1 MGKKKSGLL
10 KSSINKREMRELL
23 KAFLSKH
30 PGRAFTLRSL
40 FSEMGL
46 THQPLRML
54 CVDILNEMLNE
65 DLIARNHEGEIIHNG
80 HTHTVE
86 GVFNRTSGGRNF
98 VDCEDGV
105 GVSIY
110 DEDTLHAMP
119 GDRVRVALHA
129 KKRESSKLH
138 GEVIEI
144 IKRREKPFIGTLQ
157 IHHSVAFLTTTS
169 GQLQNDIVIPIDKL
183 KDAKNGEKVAVKV
196 VDWPTGARNPIGEVI
211 EVLGASGENETEMH
225 AILAEYGLPYTYPE
239 NVTAAAAK
247 IDSGITPEEIA
258 KREDFRD
265 TFTVTID
272 PRDAKDFDDA
282 ISIKKVK
289 DGIWEIGVHI
299 ADVSHYVRE
308 GGIIDEEANQR
319 ATSIY
324 LVDRTIPMLPEHLCN
339 FLCSLRPNEE
349 KLTFSAIFEMNDK
362 AEILS
367 HRIKHTVI
375 KSNRRYTYEEVQALL
390 EKHGEATE
398 CELIRQGQ
406 AVPTLP
412 IPAQEVLADS
422 DLNAF
427 RDSLPAIDPASI
439 PVTPVPEDKREG
451 ENVNE
456 LITLNRIAKVLRK
469 KRMENGA
476 INFDREEPRFEIDEK
491 GKPIRVYFKNAKDA
505 NKLVEEYMLLA
516 NRAVAESIGKVKK
529 GEKQKVLPYRIHD
542 VPDSNKIE
550 NLGSIAA
557 RFGFHLITVGKKEDV
572 AKSLNKLLVDVRGNK
587 IQNLVEMAS
596 LRAMQKARYST
607 YNIGHYGLGFDYYT
621 HFTSPIRR
629 YPDLMVH
636 RLLTHYEEGGAS
648 ASQKKYEALCEHSSA
663 MEQLAA
669 AAERASIKYKQ
680 VEFMADKIGQEFD
693 AHISGVTEFGIYAEV
708 DENHCEGLINV
719 RFLGDEA
726 FDFDDRNYCL
736 VGRQT
741 HHVFSLGDPI
751 RIKVAQANLFRKQL
765 DYEFV
770 KKLTSDAVE
779 NHAFYKSFVDMDK
792 KASSGRRAKPS
803 KSVKGTKSSA
813 KSGKRRK

>member
-1 MGKKKSGLL
+1 MLT
-10 KSSINKREMRELL
+10 E
-23 KAFLSKH
+23 FLGRH
-30 PGRAFTLRSL
+30 PGRAFSLKSL

-65 DLIARNHEGEIIHNG
+65 GTIARNPDGEIVNNAHS
-80 HTHTVE
+80 HTVE
-86 GVFNRTSGGRNF
+86 GVFNRTAGGRNF
-98 VDCEDGV
+98 VDTDDGV
-105 GVSIY
+105 GISVY
-110 DEDTLHAMP
+110 DEDTLHALP
-119 GDRVRVALHA
+119 GDKVKVALFA
-129 KKRESSKLH
+129 KKRGSTKLH

-144 IKRREKPFIGTLQ
+144 VKRREKPFVGTLQ
-157 IHHSVAFLTTTS
+157 IHHSVAFLITS
-169 GQLQNDIVIPIDKL
+169 NSQLQSDIVIPVEKL
-183 KDAKNGEKVAVKV
+183 KGAQNGEKVAVKV
-196 VDWPTGARNPIGEVI
+196 VDWPTSARNPIGEVI
-211 EVLGASGENETEMH
+211 DVLGASGENETEMH
-225 AILAEYGLPYTYPE
+225 AILAEYGLPYKYPE
-239 NVTAAAAK
+239 NVEAAAAK
-247 IDSGITPEEIA
+247 IDAGITDEEVA

-289 DGIWEIGVHI
+289 DGVWEIGVHI

-319 ATSIY
+319 ATSVY

-339 FLCSLRPNEE
+339 GICSLRPDEE
-349 KLTFSAIFEMNDK
+349 KLTFSAIFEMNEDGK
-362 AEILS
+362 VLN

-390 EKHGEATE
+390 EKNGEATE
-398 CELIRQGQ
+398 CELIRQGK
-406 AVPTLP
+406 AVPTVP
-412 IPAQEVLADS
+412 VPAAEVLADK
-422 DLNAF
+422 DLEAF
-427 RDSLPAIDPASI
+427 RANLPAIDPASI
-439 PVTPVPEDKREG
+439 PVTPVPADHREG
-451 ENVNE
+451 QYADE
-456 LITLNRIAKVLRK
+456 LITLNRMAKTLRK

-505 NKLVEEYMLLA
+505 NKLVEEFMLLA

-542 VPDSNKIE
+542 LPDSNKME
-550 NLGSIAA
+550 NLGGLAA

-572 AKSLNKLLVDVRGNK
+572 AKSLNKLLIDVRGNK

-636 RLLTHYEEGGAS
+636 RLLTRYEEGGAS

-663 MEQLAA
+663 MEQLAT

-680 VEFMADKIGQEFD
+680 VEFMSDKIGQEFD

-736 VGRQT
+736 VGRQSR
-741 HHVFSLGDPI
+741 HVFSLGDPI

-770 KKLTSDAVE
+770 KKLTDDAVE
-779 NHAFYKSFVDMDK
+779 NTAFYKSFVDLDK
-792 KASSGRRAKPS
+792 AKANGRKGKASKAVKAAKG
-803 KSVKGTKSSA
+803 VK
-813 KSGKRRK
+813 KRKR